1 MKTRILY
8 FVSVLLMLCIPHIVS
23 SQYHNDPINRS
34 GGLLIKTNID
44 NSNHPG
50 EHLRI
55 AVGVGDFHN
64 NYVADFGKSKIIFH
78 RNFDL
83 NGNLNVTG
91 NINTA
96 YVYTRGFEAGGST
109 SLVKGLLFGTT
120 WRDASFS
127 ITSHKR
133 SNDRY
138 EYYVGSSINNP
149 NGKLEIRNA
158 DNRITLYNKYTTIS
172 TEVRLRS
179 DNSLL
184 QIKGSEINF
193 FDRYERK
200 QKTVLG
206 ANQIKTGKVILD
218 VGSFPDY
225 VFANDY
231 KLMSLT
237 DVEKFI
243 SINKHLPNMPSEAEV
258 VENGMSVGEINTKLV
273 EKIEELTL
281 YTIQQEKRINDQED
295 KLLKLI
301 AEVKKLKGVS
311 P

>member
-8 FVSVLLMLCIPHIVS
+8 FVFVLLMLCIPHLVR
-23 SQYHNDPINRS
+23 SQYHNDPINRG
-34 GGLLIKTNID
+34 GGLLIKTNSD
-44 NSNHPG
+44 NSNDPG

-91 NINTA
+91 NINTSRILA
-96 YVYTRGFEAGGST
+96 RSFEAVSSM
-109 SLVKGLLFGTT
+109 SLVRGLAFGTSWKDLAFT
-120 WRDASFS
+120 ISAYKRDDNRCEIFLG
-127 ITSHKR
+127 
-133 SNDRY
+133 SNA
-138 EYYVGSSINNP
+138 NNSY
-149 NGKLEIRNA
+149 GKLQISNG
-158 DNRITLYNKYTTIS
+158 DNRVVLYNQYTEIG
-172 TEVRLRS
+172 TEVHLRS

-184 QIKGSEINF
+184 KLKGGEINF
-193 FDRYERK
+193 LDKHERK

-237 DVEKFI
+237 DVERFI
-243 SINKHLPNMPSEAEV
+243 STNKHLPNMPSEAEV
-258 VENGMSVGEINTKLV
+258 IENGMSIGEINTKLV

-301 AEVKKLKGVS
+301 VEVKKLKGVS

>member
-23 SQYHNDPINRS
+23 SQYHNNPINRS
-34 GGLLIKTNID
+34 GGLLIKTN
-44 NSNHPG
+44 S
-50 EHLRI
+50 
-55 AVGVGDFHN
+55 
-64 NYVADFGKSKIIFH
+64 
-78 RNFDL
+78 DL
-83 NGNLNVTG
+83 KV
-91 NINTA
+91 
-96 YVYTRGFEAGGST
+96 TRGLEVSS
-109 SLVKGLLFGTT
+109 SLVKSLFVGTS
-120 WRDASFS
+120 WSDASFS

-149 NGKLEIRNA
+149 NGKLEIRNS
-158 DNRITLYNKYTTIS
+158 DNRITLYNKYTAIS

-301 AEVKKLKGVS
+301 AEVKKLRGVS